1 MSDHEE
7 RLAESL
13 SALMDGEATEFETH
27 RILKEV
33 GTESGAKDSV
43 LSKWQRYHMASSV
56 MSGDPVANI
65 DFSAAISAAIDEEET
80 HRINPIQRF
89 AGSAGRFAIAASVAM
104 VAVLGMQQFNTVTPS
119 SSDAVQFAEVAV
131 DAAQQ
136 NTGPAIQFPS
146 GFQPNIQARTVSAGG
161 NNRVSQQPVMPAIQV
176 RSALNQQYS
185 EQELRAYL
193 NDIML
198 QHSRHAA
205 LNSNQGMLPFA
216 RVTKNKEATS
226 YAEGSHAEGSYNKD
240 AEGSYNKDAEGS
252 SDD

>member
-1 MSDHEE
+1 
-7 RLAESL
+7 
-13 SALMDGEATEFETH
+13 
-27 RILKEV
+27 
-33 GTESGAKDSV
+33 
-43 LSKWQRYHMASSV
+43 

-198 QHSRHAA
+198 QHSSHAA

-226 YAEGSHAEGSYNKD
+226 YAEGSHAEGSYNKG